1 MAARIKNVERYTT
14 GLLDISAAVC
24 YNADNI
30 RQGQPEIGCCTE
42 SSFMKGV
49 AENDMFR
56 YEQSV
61 QPQ

>member
-1 MAARIKNVERYTT
+1 MQTT
-14 GLLDISAAVC
+14 SDME
-24 YNADNI
+24 
-30 RQGQPEIGCCTE
+30 QPETGCCAE

-49 AENDMFR
+49 AENDTFR